1 MYSTIPRP
9 ESVSQPSSA
18 VLNRFSNFR
27 DPQSVSSPL
36 SMYNNSPVF
45 TPTIASPALPKVFS
59 SQLNSPRN
67 FNHRDGRTH
76 IKSKT
81 CHGFGEIFKVPS
93 SPSDYLTSYATNNS
107 NPTLPGSSTNS
118 TWTLKSPTEFS
129 RRRSHTTP
137 ALPITDIPKHDHYQS
152 FGQNS
157 PYGNNPQ
164 PFVDMMSVP
173 EADLAFTLEEPS
185 SNLFYTKETNG
196 NQYTAR
202 AFEVTSETNLSPVNA
217 GQEGSE
223 ISSPAIKMATL
234 VSKPIAGQKHK
245 NGGNGSTGVRKA
257 KVENNEK
264 SDAPAVS
271 VTPGGYARKY
281 ACVWDGCGKAFT
293 TSGHLARHNRI
304 HTGEKRYECLMSG
317 CHSRFSR
324 QDNMLQ
330 HYRTHLSGKC
340 RRLPSVSSTA
350 SSNDSKRASERR
362 SREKMQSSSHDTDSS
377 SNRRSKELSD
387 SVVENEFSNMIDF
400 HDPAPIPAPPPISD
414 EFPLVYDDSTSFT
427 NPSTYTFPPYPPFE
441 LQAAELIMDEPEGF
455 RTHGM
460 NTYLSQDRG
469 FPSSAWPFD
478 YGDQSSQQVFAAS
491 QSYRESDMVNN
502 PFGNS
507 FTNLQYS
514 LPDVPQDLQELYERN
529 PYDVN
534 HQDTSSFS
542 FSLPRSL
549 QSEGDQ
555 YLGFE
560 GNHS

>member
-1 MYSTIPRP
+1 MFSTIPRP

-18 VLNRFSNFR
+18 VLNRFSTFR
-27 DPQSVSSPL
+27 DPQPISSPL
-36 SMYNNSPVF
+36 SMYNNSPVL
-45 TPTIASPALPKVFS
+45 TPTIASPALPKGFS
-59 SQLNSPRN
+59 SHLNSPRN

-81 CHGFGEIFKVPS
+81 CHGFSEIFKLPS
-93 SPSDYLTSYATNNS
+93 SPSDQLASFATHNE
-107 NPTLPGSSTNS
+107 NPTFNGSSTHP
-118 TWTLKSPTEFS
+118 TWTLKSPAEFS

-137 ALPITDIPKHDHYQS
+137 SSCPTDSQNHDSYQS

-164 PFVDMMSVP
+164 PFSDMMSIP
-173 EADLAFTLEEPS
+173 DADLAFTLGEPS
-185 SNLFYTKETNG
+185 SNLFYTHETNAT
-196 NQYTAR
+196 QYTAR
-202 AFEVTSETNLSPVNA
+202 PIEATSEMRFAQVNA

-223 ISSPAIKMATL
+223 ISPPPIKLPTMVPNSM
-234 VSKPIAGQKHK
+234 VSQQKHK
-245 NGGNGSTGVRKA
+245 HGGNGNTGVRKT
-257 KVENNEK
+257 KTETVEK

-350 SSNDSKRASERR
+350 SSNDSKKTSDKR
-362 SREKMQSSSHDTDSS
+362 SREKMQSSSHETDAT
-377 SNRRSKELSD
+377 SNHQPKEFPE
-387 SVVENEFSNMIDF
+387 SVIENDFSNMIDY
-400 HDPAPIPAPPPISD
+400 HETVPISAPPPISD
-414 EFPLVYDDSTSFT
+414 EFPLIYDDSTSFT
-427 NPSTYTFPPYPPFE
+427 NASSYTFSPYPPFE
-441 LQAAELIMDEPEGF
+441 LQEAELIMAEPEGF
-455 RTHGM
+455 RTHDM

-469 FPSSAWPFD
+469 FPPSAWPFD
-478 YGDQSSQQVFAAS
+478 YGDQSNQQVFASS
-491 QSYRESDMVNN
+491 QSYRESDLVHN

-514 LPDVPQDLQELYERN
+514 LPDVPQDLQEFYERN
-529 PYDVN
+529 PYEVN
-534 HQDTSSFS
+534 HQDMSPFALT
-542 FSLPRSL
+542 RSL
-549 QSEGDQ
+549 QSEGGQ
-555 YLGFE
+555 YLAFE